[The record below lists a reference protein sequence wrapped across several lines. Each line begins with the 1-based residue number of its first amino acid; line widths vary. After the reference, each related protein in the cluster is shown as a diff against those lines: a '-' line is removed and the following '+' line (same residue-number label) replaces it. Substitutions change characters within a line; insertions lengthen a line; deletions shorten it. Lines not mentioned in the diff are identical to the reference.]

1 MFKFLGAV
9 LNRRKTSFL
18 VRKDDLIKP
27 EQTVHMI
34 INNWMLDVAE
44 IKDLAILKKVSQKV
58 YLTMSYILKICMFPV
73 SNIKDV
79 F

>member
-1 MFKFLGAV
+1 MFKFLSAI
-9 LNRRKTSFL
+9 LNRRNTSLL

-27 EQTVHMI
+27 EQTMHMI
-34 INNWMLDVAE
+34 INYWMLDVAE
-44 IKDLAILKKVSQKV
+44 IKDLALLKKVSQKIHITV
-58 YLTMSYILKICMFPV
+58 SYILKICKFPV